1 MWAMS
6 QMPAPTAFPPS
17 AQVLATSHGLARLWA
32 WLTRPRGVRG
42 NKPGPAP
49 AARVAR
55 ADKAAAPARKP
66 ATPQERQPW
75 KDALLALGLVL
86 DRHAS
91 SRQVFRHLA
100 ALEAAVGQHGPK
112 ALGRLPTPVLE
123 QALEQL
129 EGLVRDW
136 SVPAL
141 AFMRS
146 AVSVEIT
153 ARRKVSAAR
162 EQELSV
168 FVSPTRLHVNEDS
181 ESAFMEFQRHWAA
194 ANNEASGRPRRAA

>member
-1 MWAMS
+1 MTQPSGPLAK
-6 QMPAPTAFPPS
+6 PA
-17 AQVLATSHGLARLWA
+17 AQAVAT
-32 WLTRPRGVRG
+32 
-42 NKPGPAP
+42 PAP
-49 AARVAR
+49 AAKAAPEPVRQSKSRAVVDAKSGAAR
-55 ADKAAAPARKP
+55 AA
-66 ATPQERQPW
+66 ERQPW

-91 SRQVFRHLA
+91 SRQVFRYLT
-100 ALEAAVGQHGPK
+100 ALEAAVAQRGPK

-123 QALEQL
+123 LALEQM

-141 AFMRS
+141 AFLRS

-153 ARRKVSAAR
+153 TRRKVSAAK

-168 FVSPTRLHVNEDS
+168 FVAPNKLHVNEDS